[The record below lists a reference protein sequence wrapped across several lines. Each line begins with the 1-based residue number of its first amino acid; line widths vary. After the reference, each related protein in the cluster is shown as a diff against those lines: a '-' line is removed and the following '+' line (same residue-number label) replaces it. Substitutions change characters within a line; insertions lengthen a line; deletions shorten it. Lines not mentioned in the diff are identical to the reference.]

1 MCSDAHS
8 ITLRYDTG
16 RGQVYLR
23 YDTDRGQVYLRY
35 GTDRGQVYLWYR
47 TSIFED
53 VNLACC

>member
-35 GTDRGQVYLWYR
+35 GTDRGHFFYGMAHLYLR
-47 TSIFED
+47 MLI
-53 VNLACC
+53 